1 MAEQEFIN
9 AVTGLS
15 LKMDNFNQN
24 LSISQ
29 ITSFDGDPRFF
40 KRWVKAIEKHALLDG
55 IPVERIKFIAFK
67 TSTGAVSD

>member
-15 LKMDNFNQN
+15 LKMDNLNQN
-24 LSISQ
+24 LGISQ
-29 ITSFDGDPRFF
+29 ITSFDGDPRIF
-40 KRWVKAIEKHALLDG
+40 KRWVKAKEKHALLDG

-67 TSTGAVSD
+67 IAQGQ

>member
-24 LSISQ
+24 LGTRH
-29 ITSFDGDPRFF
+29 ITPFDGDPRLF
-40 KRWVKAIEKHALLDG
+40 KRWVKAIEKHALFDG
-55 IPVERIKFIAFK
+55 IPVERIKFKGFK
-67 TSTGAVSD
+67 TSTGGID